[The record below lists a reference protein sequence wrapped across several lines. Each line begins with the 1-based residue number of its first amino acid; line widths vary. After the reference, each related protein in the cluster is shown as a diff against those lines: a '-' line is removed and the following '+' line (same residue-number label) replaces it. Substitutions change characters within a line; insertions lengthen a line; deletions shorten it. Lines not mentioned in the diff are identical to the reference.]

1 MYYRH
6 RLGSLGNLSNVSGIN
21 DLWWT
26 VDPSLC
32 YVVRTYF
39 FCARCAAFYL
49 CIRSSLLTFFP
60 CACLIPF
67 LLFPCA
73 SVWGDTRSWYT
84 KALSTTAT
92 FLVKFKEV

>member
-6 RLGSLGNLSNVSGIN
+6 RLGSLGNSSNVSGIS

-32 YVVRTYF
+32 YVVGTYF

-60 CACLIPF
+60 CACLIP
-67 LLFPCA
+67 CA
-73 SVWGDTRSWYT
+73 SVWGDTRAWYE
-84 KALSTTAT
+84 ST
-92 FLVKFKEV
+92 FNDSNIFSEI